1 MSIASGT
8 PHYGYPQV
16 QLNDRP
22 TFADFNPAFADIDT
36 KLYGLIT
43 GASTDHAAIEAL
55 QRGLGETDL
64 LLASV
69 KETADNAKS
78 KADTNAENITLLQT
92 ALGNTDRNVAT
103 KLDSVAIAEP
113 YDASGGTYNIGDIV
127 VYQGQ
132 RYKCTTA
139 VAVAEPFDADKW
151 TGEDVETV
159 LEHLQ
164 DEIDDI
170 PTGGAAA
177 DVTLAPITGMTAD
190 DVQEGI
196 EEVYTGLTGKANKT
210 DLGNDN
216 TTVTAKT
223 NYTVSNVVVKKV
235 GALHFVSFT
244 FTGTIPATSGGAII
258 ASLGVNLPHANTAGT
273 AYVWDGN
280 GYMQTTGCQV
290 TAYGD
295 IGVIAGAAGVSGA
308 VQILYY

>member
-8 PHYGYPQV
+8 QHYDYPQV

-22 TFADFNPAFADIDT
+22 TFADFNQAFADIDS
-36 KLYGLIT
+36 KLYSLIT

-55 QRGLGETDL
+55 QTGLGETDT

-69 KETADNAKS
+69 KNTADSAS
-78 KADTNAENITLLQT
+78 GKADTNAENITLLQT
-92 ALGNTDRNVAT
+92 ALGNTDRNVAN

-113 YDASGGTYNIGDIV
+113 YDATSGTYSVGDIV

-164 DEIDDI
+164 DEIDNI

-177 DVTLAPITGMTAD
+177 DITLAAITGMTAD

-196 EEVYTGLTGKANKT
+196 EELYTDLTGKADFGSDT
-210 DLGNDN
+210 
-216 TTVTAKT
+216 TTVTAET
-223 NYTVSNVVVKKV
+223 NYTVSNVVVKKI
-235 GALHFVSFT
+235 GDLHFVSFT
-244 FTGTIPATSGGAII
+244 FTGAIPATAGGKTVAR
-258 ASLGVNLPHANTAGT
+258 LGVNLPHANAAAS
-273 AYVWDGN
+273 AYVWDSN
-280 GYMQTTGCQV
+280 GYTLRTGCSALA
-290 TAYGD
+290 TGE
-295 IGVIAGAAGVSGA
+295 ITVISSDAGVSGA
-308 VQILYY
+308 IQILYY